1 MLETIGIPTPDIA
14 TIMVFIQA
22 EQDQD
27 TILPIY
33 NNLLETQDE
42 YFQNPTLKQFIADIC
57 TPDLIQQLKTDQ
69 LYREFTEERL
79 NEIYK
84 TFPKLPHD
92 FRWLKMALDS
102 FLFGEESR
110 KIPPSS
116 FASVHN
122 FYTQIT
128 ASTDVTLQKLYNICA
143 SINATDP
150 ATKKDTL
157 PLLSPEM
164 LEAYGLRDDYESK
177 TKELANSIRKTL
189 PEGTLTTTQWDAF
202 VDTLPSLLMWDL
214 MNLHK
219 ILHAMNA
226 DNKKHKTG
234 NSLLRGAVKLAV
246 SCLAVSNFVLSYH
259 AKPFLGAS
267 CVQTHSVE
275 VKPVE
280 LRNNPESPYSGTVDL
295 LPDGQEKYDAIKQDP
310 NSEIVFQS
318 PNLAEQTAK
327 FNVYTLKLSGVYRTT
342 EIFGHPITTESERS
356 LASCTAQ
363 LPKAIF
369 IGKNQIGQIYRTFH
383 DIVKV
388 HDPSSDEM
396 PGEVV
401 YRLQGNEA
409 PTDEGRLQPYD
420 GAHTDHHGR
429 HHQHFGTFLEQRDLT
444 FFPVCIAVLLL
455 TLAYRNNTT
464 RNALERQ
471 ERQTAAFQKVLMGTA
486 GISSAKQTT
495 LQQFFSGSTLASRI
509 KMLDNDRS

>member
-1 MLETIGIPTPDIA
+1 MLKEIGIPTPDIA

-22 EQDQD
+22 EPDQD
-27 TILPIY
+27 TILRIY
-33 NNLLETQDE
+33 NNLLNMQDG
-42 YFQNPTLKQFIADIC
+42 YFQDPTLKQFIADIF
-57 TPDLIQQLKTDQ
+57 TPDPIQQLGTDQ
-69 LYREFTEERL
+69 LYREFTEKRL
-79 NEIYK
+79 HEIYR

-92 FRWLKMALDS
+92 LGWLKKALDS
-102 FLFGEESR
+102 FLFGEDSR

-128 ASTDVTLQKLYNICA
+128 ASTDVTLQKLYEICA

-150 ATKKDTL
+150 ATGEDTL

-164 LEAYGLRDDYESK
+164 LEAYGLRGYYKSK
-177 TKELANSIRKTL
+177 TQQLANSIRETL
-189 PEGTLTTTQWDAF
+189 PEGTLTPTQWSAF
-202 VDTLPSLLMWDL
+202 VDKLPSLPMWDL
-214 MNLHK
+214 MDLHK

-226 DNKKHKTG
+226 DNKKHNTG

-246 SCLAVSNFVLSYH
+246 SCLAVSNFVLSYD

-267 CVQTHSVE
+267 CVQTHSAEVE
-275 VKPVE
+275 PVQ
-280 LRNNPESPYSGTVDL
+280 LRINPEYSDYGTPDL
-295 LPDGQEKYDAIKQDP
+295 LPDDQEKYDAIKQDP
-310 NSEIVFQS
+310 NSKIVFQS
-318 PNLAEQTAK
+318 QNLEEQTAE

-342 EIFGHPITTESERS
+342 EILGHPITTQSERS

-369 IGKNQIGQIYRTFH
+369 IGENQIGQIYREL
-383 DIVKV
+383 DGIVTV
-388 HDPSSDEM
+388 PDPSSNDM
-396 PGEVV
+396 PGKV

-420 GAHTDHHGR
+420 GEHTDLHGR

-455 TLAYRNNTT
+455 TLAYKNNTT
-464 RNALERQ
+464 RNALKML
-471 ERQTAAFQKVLMGTA
+471 ERQTAAFQNVLMGIA
-486 GISSAKQTT
+486 GISSERQTT